1 MERIKREFMVVSET
15 IKQKYNLDC
24 DLKIKYAEPGVM
36 YVLKGPENQFK
47 AVFNNA
53 KWSIIK
59 Q

>member
-15 IKQKYNLDC
+15 IKQKYKLDC

-36 YVLKGPENQFK
+36 YILKGPKNQFK

>member
-15 IKQKYNLDC
+15 IKQKYKLDY
-24 DLKIKYAEPGVM
+24 DLTIKYAEPGVM
-36 YVLKGPENQFK
+36 YILKGPKNQFK
-47 AVFNNA
+47 AVFTNA

>member
-1 MERIKREFMVVSET
+1 MVVSET
-15 IKQKYNLDC
+15 IKQKYKLDY
-24 DLKIKYAEPGVM
+24 DLTIKYAEPGVM
-36 YVLKGPENQFK
+36 YILKGPDNLFK